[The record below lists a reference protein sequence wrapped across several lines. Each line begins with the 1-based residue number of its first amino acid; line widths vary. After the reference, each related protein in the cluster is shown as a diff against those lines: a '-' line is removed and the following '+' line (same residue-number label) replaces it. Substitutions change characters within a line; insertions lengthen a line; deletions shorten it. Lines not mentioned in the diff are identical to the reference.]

1 MQVEKDIVCM
11 QDVYLIILGLLF
23 ILAITDLVV
32 GVSNDAINFLN
43 SAIGSKAVSLRSI
56 LIIAS
61 LGVAVGAIFSSG
73 LMEVA
78 RKGIFLPQEFYFEE
92 IMVIFMAVMI
102 TDVLLLDFFNSLGLP
117 TSTTVSIM
125 FELLG
130 AAVSIALIK
139 IFKTTNDIS
148 NLVDFI
154 NVDKASEVILGI
166 LLAIVIAFVAGAL
179 VQYFSRL
186 VLSFKYERKLKYT
199 GAIFGGVSLAAIF
212 YFILLKGLNSLSF
225 VSDHFIEDVNNNR
238 IQIIIF
244 SLIGFTILSKV
255 LTSFFKVNILK
266 LIVVVGTF
274 ALALAFAGNDLV
286 NFIGVPI
293 AAWQSYEI
301 WSASG
306 LAASELLMN
315 DLAGSVPTPEIIL
328 IFAGGVMVLT
338 IWFSGKAKTVV
349 DTGVKLSRQ
358 NEGSERFG
366 ATYLSRTI
374 VRYSVMFG
382 STVSEVIPKKLRRK
396 INIQFETPKIK
407 STEREIAPPAF
418 DLVRASVNLVV
429 ASILISMGTNLQL
442 PLSTTYVT
450 FMVAMG
456 TSLAD
461 RAWNRESAVYRVAG
475 VLNVIGGWFVT
486 AFVAF
491 FGAAIFAAII
501 YYGGL
506 IAIIFLVG
514 ITAFF
519 VTKNTLSHV
528 KKSRADKRKKRYKR
542 TDIITINEITTE
554 SSVNISQVISGIKKR
569 YTKTVDNL
577 GYHDLSKLKKNNKKV
592 GDLESEVDDLK
603 GNIYY
608 FIKSL
613 DEDSVEASRF
623 YIHLL
628 DYLQEMVNS
637 TRYITRNSFEHVN
650 NNHKNLKFN
659 QIRDL
664 KKIDNRLQGLFAEIR
679 YTFDEHDF
687 ERLDDILAEKQQ
699 LLDMV
704 SEMIEKQI
712 KRIRSSESSPKN
724 TKLYFGLLLESKDLI
739 SSTLNLIHLFREF
752 YVEAK
757 STL

>member
-1 MQVEKDIVCM
+1 M
-11 QDVYLIILGLLF
+11 QDVYLIILGVLF
-23 ILAITDLVV
+23 VLAITDLVV

-43 SAIGSKAVSLRSI
+43 SAVGSKAVSLRSI

-102 TDVLLLDFFNSLGLP
+102 TDVLLLDFFNSMGLP

-139 IFKTTNDIS
+139 IFKTTNDITH
-148 NLVDFI
+148 LADFI
-154 NVDKASEVILGI
+154 NVEKASEVILGI
-166 LLAIVIAFVAGAL
+166 LLAIVIAFIAGAV

-186 VLSFKYERKLKYT
+186 VLSFKYERRLKYT

-212 YFILLKGLNSLSF
+212 YFILIKGLNTMAF
-225 VSDHFIEDVNNNR
+225 VSDHFVEDVNNNR
-238 IQIIIF
+238 IQVIIF

-255 LTSFFKVNILK
+255 LISFFRVNILRI
-266 LIVVVGTF
+266 IVIVGTF

-306 LAASELLMN
+306 VAASELLMS

-338 IWFSGKAKTVV
+338 IWFSGKARAVV

-366 ATYLSRTI
+366 ANYLSRTI
-374 VRYSVMFG
+374 VRYSIIFG
-382 STVSEVIPKKLRRK
+382 AAVSDVLPENFRKK
-396 INIQFETPKIK
+396 INNQFETPKTK
-407 STEREIAPPAF
+407 TQAREIAPPAF

-429 ASILISMGTNLQL
+429 ASVLISMGTNLQL

-461 RAWNRESAVYRVAG
+461 RAWNQESAVYRVAG

-486 AFVAF
+486 ALVAF

-501 YYGGL
+501 YFGGL
-506 IAIIFLVG
+506 IAIAILVC

-519 VTKNTLSHV
+519 IVKNTMSHA
-528 KKSRADKRKKRYKR
+528 KKAKADKRQKRYKR
-542 TDIITINEITTE
+542 TDIITINEITAE
-554 SSVNISQVISGIKKR
+554 SSVNISQVISGIRKR

-577 GYHDLSKLKKNNKKV
+577 GYHDLTKLKKNNKKV
-592 GDLESEVDDLK
+592 GDLESEVDNLK

-608 FIKSL
+608 FIRSL

-637 TRYITRNSFEHVN
+637 TRYITRNSFDHVN

-664 KKIDNRLQGLFAEIR
+664 KKIDKKLQELFEEIK

-687 ERLDDILAEKQQ
+687 ERLDDILAEKQE

-712 KRIRSSESSPKN
+712 NRIRTSETSPKN

-739 SSTLNLIHLFREF
+739 SSTLNLIQLFREF
-752 YVEAK
+752 YIEAK

>member
-1 MQVEKDIVCM
+1 M
-11 QDVYLIILGLLF
+11 QDVYLIILVLLF

-43 SAIGSKAVSLRSI
+43 SAVGSKAVSLRSI

-92 IMVIFMAVMI
+92 IMIIFLAVML
-102 TDVLLLDFFNSLGLP
+102 TDVLLLDFFNSMGLP

-130 AAVSIALIK
+130 AAVSISLIK
-139 IFKTTNDIS
+139 IFNTTNDIS
-148 NLVDFI
+148 HLANFI
-154 NVDKASEVILGI
+154 NVEKASEVIFGI
-166 LLAIVIAFVAGAL
+166 LLAIGIAFIAGAV

-186 VLSFKYERKLKYT
+186 VLSFKYEKRLKYT

-212 YFILLKGLNSLSF
+212 YFILINGLKSMAF
-225 VSDHFIEDVNNNR
+225 VSNHFVENVNDNR

-244 SLIGFTILSKV
+244 SLLGFTILSKV
-255 LTSFFKVNILK
+255 LISFFKVNILK
-266 LIVVVGTF
+266 IIVIVGTF

-306 LAASELLMN
+306 VAASELLMS

-338 IWFSGKAKTVV
+338 IWFSGKAQAVV

-374 VRYSVMFG
+374 VRYSIIFG
-382 STVSEVIPKKLRRK
+382 AAVSDVIPKNFRKK
-396 INIQFETPKIK
+396 INSQFETPNTKT
-407 STEREIAPPAF
+407 SGREIAPPAF

-461 RAWNRESAVYRVAG
+461 RAWNQESAVYRVAG

-491 FGAAIFAAII
+491 LGAAVFAAII
-501 YYGGL
+501 YFGGL
-506 IAIIFLVG
+506 IAIAILVC

-519 VTKNTLSHV
+519 IVRNTLSHA
-528 KKSRADKRKKRYKR
+528 KKAKAGKRQKRYKR
-542 TDIITINEITTE
+542 TDIITINEITVE
-554 SSVNISQVISGIKKR
+554 SSVNISQVISGIRKR

-577 GYHDLSKLKKNNKKV
+577 GYHDLGKLKKNNKKV
-592 GDLESEVDDLK
+592 GELEKEIDDLK

-613 DEDSVEASRF
+613 DEDSVAASRF

-664 KKIDNRLQGLFAEIR
+664 KKIDKKLQELFEEIK

-712 KRIRSSESSPKN
+712 KRIRTSESSPKN

-739 SSTLNLIHLFREF
+739 SSTLNLIQLFREF

-757 STL
+757 TTL

>member
-1 MQVEKDIVCM
+1 M
-11 QDVYLIILGLLF
+11 QDVYLIILGILF

-102 TDVLLLDFFNSLGLP
+102 TDVLLLDFFNSMGLP

-130 AAVSIALIK
+130 AAVSVALIK
-139 IFKTTNDIS
+139 IFNTTNDIS
-148 NLVDFI
+148 HLVNFI
-154 NVDKASEVILGI
+154 NVEKASEVIFGI
-166 LLAIVIAFVAGAL
+166 LIAIVIAFITGAV

-186 VLSFKYERKLKYT
+186 VFSFKYEKRLKFT
-199 GAIFGGVSLAAIF
+199 GVIFGGVSLAAIF
-212 YFILLKGLNSLSF
+212 YFILIKGLNSMAF
-225 VSDHFIEDVNNNR
+225 VSDHFVDDVNENR

-244 SLIGFTILSKV
+244 SLLGFTMLSKI
-255 LTSFFKVNILK
+255 LISFFRVNILK
-266 LIVVVGTF
+266 IIVVVGTF

-301 WSASG
+301 WSVSGVSASQ
-306 LAASELLMN
+306 LLMS

-338 IWFSGKAKTVV
+338 LWFSGKARAVV

-358 NEGSERFG
+358 NEGAEPFG
-366 ATYLSRTI
+366 ANYLSRTI
-374 VRYSVMFG
+374 VRYSIMFG
-382 STVSEVIPKKLRRK
+382 AAVSDVLPQKVRK
-396 INIQFETPKIK
+396 QINNQFETPKTK
-407 STEREIAPPAF
+407 NQPREIAPPAF

-429 ASILISMGTNLQL
+429 ASILISMGTNWQL

-461 RAWNRESAVYRVAG
+461 RAWNQESAVYRVAG

-486 AFVAF
+486 ALVAF
-491 FGAAIFAAII
+491 LGAAFFAAII

-506 IAIIFLVG
+506 IAIAILVS

-519 VTKNTLSHV
+519 IVKNTLSHA
-528 KKSRADKRKKRYKR
+528 KKAKADKRQKRYKR
-542 TDIITINEITTE
+542 TDIITINEITAE
-554 SSVNISQVISGIKKR
+554 SSVNISQVISGISKR

-577 GYHDLSKLKKNNKKV
+577 GYHDLGKLKKNNKKV
-592 GDLESEVDDLK
+592 GELESEVDDLK

-664 KKIDNRLQGLFAEIR
+664 KKIDRKLQELFGEIK

-687 ERLDDILAEKQQ
+687 ERLDNILAEKQQ

-712 KRIRSSESSPKN
+712 TRIRTSESSPKN

-739 SSTLNLIHLFREF
+739 SSTLNLIQLFREF

>member
-1 MQVEKDIVCM
+1 M

-43 SAIGSKAVSLRSI
+43 SAVGSKAVSLRSI

-92 IMVIFMAVMI
+92 IMVIFMAVML
-102 TDVLLLDFFNSLGLP
+102 TDVLLLDFFNSMGLP

-130 AAVSIALIK
+130 AAICISLIK
-139 IFKTTNDIS
+139 IFKTTNDITH
-148 NLVDFI
+148 LVDFI
-154 NVDKASEVILGI
+154 NVENTSEVIFGI
-166 LLAIVIAFVAGAL
+166 LLAIVIAFVAGAV

-186 VLSFKYERKLKYT
+186 VLSFKYERRLKYT

-212 YFILLKGLNSLSF
+212 YFILIKGLNSMAFL
-225 VSDHFIEDVNNNR
+225 SDHFVEDVNENR

-255 LTSFFKVNILK
+255 LISFFRVNILK
-266 LIVVVGTF
+266 IIVIVGTF

-301 WSASG
+301 WIASG
-306 LAASELLMN
+306 VPASEVLMS

-338 IWFSGKAKTVV
+338 IWFSDKARAVV

-366 ATYLSRTI
+366 ANYLSRTI
-374 VRYSVMFG
+374 VRYSIIFG
-382 STVSEVIPKKLRRK
+382 AAVSEVLPKNIRNK
-396 INIQFETPKIK
+396 INDQFETPKTK
-407 STEREIAPPAF
+407 ATAREIAPPAF

-461 RAWNRESAVYRVAG
+461 RAWNQESAVYRVAG

-486 AFVAF
+486 ALVAF

-501 YYGGL
+501 YFGGL
-506 IAIIFLVG
+506 IAIAVLVC
-514 ITAFF
+514 ITAFLII
-519 VTKNTLSHV
+519 KNTLSHA
-528 KKSRADKRKKRYKR
+528 KSSKADKRQKRYKR
-542 TDIITINEITTE
+542 TDIITINEITAE
-554 SSVNISQVISGIKKR
+554 SSVNISQVISGIRKR

-577 GYHDLSKLKKNNKKV
+577 GYHDLTQLKKNNKKV
-592 GDLESEVDDLK
+592 GDLESEIDDLK

-664 KKIDNRLQGLFAEIR
+664 KKIDKKLQELFEEIQ

-699 LLDMV
+699 LLDML

-712 KRIRSSESSPKN
+712 QRIRTSETSPKN

-739 SSTLNLIHLFREF
+739 SSTLNLIQLFQEF

-757 STL
+757 TSL

>member
-1 MQVEKDIVCM
+1 M

-23 ILAITDLVV
+23 VLAITDLVV

-43 SAIGSKAVSLRSI
+43 SAVGSKAVSLRSI

-92 IMVIFMAVMI
+92 IMVIFMAVML
-102 TDVLLLDFFNSLGLP
+102 TDVLLLDFFNSMGLP

-130 AAVSIALIK
+130 AAVSVALIK
-139 IFKTTNDIS
+139 ILNTTNDIS
-148 NLVDFI
+148 HLVNFI
-154 NVDKASEVILGI
+154 NVEKASEVIIGI
-166 LLAIVIAFVAGAL
+166 LLAIVIAFIAGAV

-186 VLSFKYERKLKYT
+186 VLSFKYEKKLKYS

-212 YFILLKGLNSLSF
+212 YFILIKGLNSMSF
-225 VSDHFIEDVNNNR
+225 LSDHFVEDVNNNR
-238 IQIIIF
+238 LQIIIF
-244 SLIGFTILSKV
+244 SLLGFTILSKV
-255 LTSFFKVNILK
+255 LISFFRVNILK
-266 LIVVVGTF
+266 IIVIVGTF

-301 WSASG
+301 WAASG
-306 LAASELLMN
+306 LAPSELLMS

-338 IWFSGKAKTVV
+338 IWFSGKAKAVV

-374 VRYSVMFG
+374 VRYSIMFG
-382 STVSEVIPKKLRRK
+382 ATISEAVPKNFRRK
-396 INIQFETPKIK
+396 INQQFEVPKAK
-407 STEREIAPPAF
+407 SQVREIAPPAF

-450 FMVAMG
+450 YMVAMG

-461 RAWNRESAVYRVAG
+461 RAWKHQSAVYRVAG

-486 AFVAF
+486 ALVAF
-491 FGAAIFAAII
+491 LGAAIFAVII

-506 IAIIFLVG
+506 IAIAVLVC

-519 VTKNTLSHV
+519 IIRNTLSHA
-528 KKSRADKRKKRYKR
+528 KKTKADKRQKRYKR
-542 TDIITINEITTE
+542 TDIITINEITAE
-554 SSVNISQVISGIKKR
+554 SSVNISQVISGISRR

-577 GYHDLSKLKKNNKKV
+577 GYHDLGKLKKNNKRV
-592 GDLESEVDDLK
+592 GDLEKEVDDLK
-603 GNIYY
+603 GNIFY

-664 KKIDNRLQGLFAEIR
+664 KRIDKKLQELFTEIK

-699 LLDMV
+699 LLDTV

-712 KRIRSSESSPKN
+712 KRIRTSESSPKN

-739 SSTLNLIHLFREF
+739 SSTLNLIELFREF

-757 STL
+757 TTL

>member
-1 MQVEKDIVCM
+1 MPVKGFYFYM
-11 QDVYLIILGLLF
+11 QDVYLIILVLLF

-43 SAIGSKAVSLRSI
+43 SAVGSKAVSLRSI

-92 IMVIFMAVMI
+92 IMIIFLAVML
-102 TDVLLLDFFNSLGLP
+102 TDVLLLDFFNSMGLP

-130 AAVSIALIK
+130 AAVSISLIK
-139 IFKTTNDIS
+139 IFNTTNDIS
-148 NLVDFI
+148 HLANFI
-154 NVDKASEVILGI
+154 NVEKASEVIFGI
-166 LLAIVIAFVAGAL
+166 LLAIGIAFIAGAV

-186 VLSFKYERKLKYT
+186 VLSFKYEKRLKYT

-212 YFILLKGLNSLSF
+212 YFILINGLKSMAF
-225 VSDHFIEDVNNNR
+225 VSNHFVENVNDNR

-244 SLIGFTILSKV
+244 SLLGFTILSKV
-255 LTSFFKVNILK
+255 LISFFKVNILK
-266 LIVVVGTF
+266 IIVIVGTF

-306 LAASELLMN
+306 VAASELLMS

-338 IWFSGKAKTVV
+338 IWFSGKAQAVV

-374 VRYSVMFG
+374 VRYSIIFG
-382 STVSEVIPKKLRRK
+382 AAVSDVIPKNFRKK
-396 INIQFETPKIK
+396 INSQFETPNTKT
-407 STEREIAPPAF
+407 SGREIAPPAF

-461 RAWNRESAVYRVAG
+461 RAWNQESAVYRVAG

-491 FGAAIFAAII
+491 LGAAVFAAII
-501 YYGGL
+501 YFGGL
-506 IAIIFLVG
+506 IAIAILVC

-519 VTKNTLSHV
+519 IVRNTLSHA
-528 KKSRADKRKKRYKR
+528 KKAKAGKRQKRYKR
-542 TDIITINEITTE
+542 TDIITINEITVE
-554 SSVNISQVISGIKKR
+554 SSVNISQVISGIRKR

-577 GYHDLSKLKKNNKKV
+577 GYHDLGKLKKNNKKV
-592 GDLESEVDDLK
+592 GELEKEIDDLK

-613 DEDSVEASRF
+613 DEDSVAASRF

-664 KKIDNRLQGLFAEIR
+664 KKIDKKLQELFEEIK

-712 KRIRSSESSPKN
+712 KRIRTSESSPKN

-739 SSTLNLIHLFREF
+739 SSTLNLIQLFREF

-757 STL
+757 TTL

>member
-1 MQVEKDIVCM
+1 M

-43 SAIGSKAVSLRSI
+43 SAVGSKAVSLRSI

-78 RKGIFLPQEFYFEE
+78 RKGIFLPQEFFFEE
-92 IMVIFMAVMI
+92 IMIIFMAVML

-130 AAVSIALIK
+130 AAVSIALLK
-139 IFKTTNDIS
+139 IFTTNKDLS
-148 NLVDFI
+148 SLVDFI
-154 NVDKASEVILGI
+154 NVEKASEVIVGI
-166 LLAIVIAFVAGAL
+166 LLAIIIAFVTGAL

-186 VLSFKYERKLKYT
+186 VLSFKYEKRLKYT

-212 YFILLKGLNSLSF
+212 YFILIKGLNSLAF
-225 VSDHFIEDVNNNR
+225 VSDHFVEDVHNNR
-238 IQIIIF
+238 IEIIIF

-255 LTSFFKVNILK
+255 LISFFKVNILK
-266 LIVVVGTF
+266 VIVVVGTF

-306 LAASELLMN
+306 VAASELLMS

-338 IWFSGKAKTVV
+338 IWFSGKAKAVV

-366 ATYLSRTI
+366 ANYLSRTI
-374 VRYSVMFG
+374 VRYSMMFG
-382 STVSEVIPKKLRRK
+382 SAVSDVIPDKIRKK
-396 INIQFETPKIK
+396 IDVQFETPKTK
-407 STEREIAPPAF
+407 TPGKEIAPPAF

-429 ASILISMGTNLQL
+429 ASVLISMGTNLQL

-461 RAWNRESAVYRVAG
+461 RAWNQESAVYRVAG

-486 AFVAF
+486 ALVAF
-491 FGAAIFAAII
+491 LGAALFALLI
-501 YYGGL
+501 YFGGL
-506 IAIIFLVG
+506 VAITILMC

-519 VTKNTLSHV
+519 VIKNTLAHARKTKA
-528 KKSRADKRKKRYKR
+528 KKQQKKYKR
-542 TDIITINEITTE
+542 TDIITINEITSE
-554 SSVNISQVISGIKKR
+554 SSVNISQVISGIQKR

-577 GYHDLSKLKKNNKKV
+577 GYHDLGKLKKNNKKV
-592 GDLESEVDDLK
+592 SELEREVDELK
-603 GNIYY
+603 GNVYY

-628 DYLQEMVNS
+628 NYLQEMVNS

-664 KKIDNRLQGLFAEIR
+664 KKIDKKLEQLFSEIK
-679 YTFDEHDF
+679 YTFNEHDF
-687 ERLDDILAEKQQ
+687 ERLDSILAEKQA
-699 LLDMV
+699 LLDTI
-704 SEMIEKQI
+704 SELIEKQI
-712 KRIRSSESSPKN
+712 KRIRTSESSPKN

-739 SSTLNLIHLFREF
+739 SSTLNLIQLFREF

>member
-1 MQVEKDIVCM
+1 M

-43 SAIGSKAVSLRSI
+43 SAVGSKAVSLRSI

-92 IMVIFMAVMI
+92 IMVIFMAVML

-130 AAVSIALIK
+130 AAVSIALLK
-139 IFKTTNDIS
+139 IFTTTRDIS

-154 NVDKASEVILGI
+154 NVEKASEVIFGI
-166 LLAIVIAFVAGAL
+166 LLAIIIAFVAGAL

-186 VLSFKYERKLKYT
+186 VLSFKYEKRLKYT
-199 GAIFGGVSLAAIF
+199 GAVFGGVSLAAIF
-212 YFILLKGLNSLSF
+212 YFILIKGLNSLTF
-225 VSDHFIEDVNNNR
+225 VSEHFVEDVNNNR

-244 SLIGFTILSKV
+244 SLIGFTILSKI
-255 LTSFFKVNILK
+255 LTGFFKVNILK
-266 LIVVVGTF
+266 LIVMVGTF

-301 WSASG
+301 WSVSG
-306 LAASELLMN
+306 VPASELLMS

-338 IWFSGKAKTVV
+338 IWFSGKAKAVV

-358 NEGSERFG
+358 NEGSERFD
-366 ATYLSRTI
+366 ANYLSRTI
-374 VRYSVMFG
+374 VRYSMMFG
-382 STVSEVIPKKLRRK
+382 SAVSDVIPDKIRK
-396 INIQFETPKIK
+396 RIDTQFETPKTK
-407 STEREIAPPAF
+407 TTGRGIAPPAF

-461 RAWNRESAVYRVAG
+461 RAWNQESAVYRVAG
-475 VLNVIGGWFVT
+475 VLNVIGGWFIT
-486 AFVAF
+486 AVVAF
-491 FGAAIFAAII
+491 LGAALFAVII
-501 YYGGL
+501 YFGGI
-506 IAIIFLVG
+506 IAIAILVG
-514 ITAFF
+514 ITAAF
-519 VTKNTLSHV
+519 VIKNTVAHA
-528 KKSRADKRKKRYKR
+528 KKTKANKQQKRYKR
-542 TDIITINEITTE
+542 TDIITINEITSE
-554 SSVNISQVISGIKKR
+554 SSVNISQVISGIQKR

-577 GYHDLSKLKKNNKKV
+577 GYHDLGKLKKNNKKV
-592 GDLESEVDDLK
+592 VELETEVDDLK
-603 GNIYY
+603 GNVYY
-608 FIKSL
+608 FIRSL

-628 DYLQEMVNS
+628 NYLQEMVNS

-664 KKIDNRLQGLFAEIR
+664 KKIDKKLEQLFTEIK

-687 ERLDDILAEKQQ
+687 ERLDDILAEKQE
-699 LLDMV
+699 LLDTI
-704 SEMIEKQI
+704 SELIEKQI

-739 SSTLNLIHLFREF
+739 SSTLNLIQLFREF

-757 STL
+757 TTL

>member
-1 MQVEKDIVCM
+1 M

-43 SAIGSKAVSLRSI
+43 SAVGSKAVSLRSI

-78 RKGIFLPQEFYFEE
+78 RKGIFLPQEFFFEE
-92 IMVIFMAVMI
+92 IMIIFMAVML

-130 AAVSIALIK
+130 AAVSIALLK
-139 IFKTTNDIS
+139 IFTTNKDLS
-148 NLVDFI
+148 SLVDFI
-154 NVDKASEVILGI
+154 NVEKASEVIVGI
-166 LLAIVIAFVAGAL
+166 LLAIIIAFVTGAL

-186 VLSFKYERKLKYT
+186 VLSFKYEKRLKYT

-212 YFILLKGLNSLSF
+212 YFILIKGLNSLAF
-225 VSDHFIEDVNNNR
+225 VSDHFVEDVHNNR
-238 IQIIIF
+238 IEIIIF

-255 LTSFFKVNILK
+255 LISFFKVNILK
-266 LIVVVGTF
+266 VIVVVGTF

-306 LAASELLMN
+306 VAASELLMS

-338 IWFSGKAKTVV
+338 IWFSGKAKAVV

-366 ATYLSRTI
+366 ANYLSRTI
-374 VRYSVMFG
+374 VRYSMMFG
-382 STVSEVIPKKLRRK
+382 SAVSDVIPDKIRKK
-396 INIQFETPKIK
+396 IDVQFETPKTK
-407 STEREIAPPAF
+407 TPGREIAPPAF

-429 ASILISMGTNLQL
+429 ASVLISMGTNLQL

-461 RAWNRESAVYRVAG
+461 RAWNQESAVYRVAG

-486 AFVAF
+486 ALVAF
-491 FGAAIFAAII
+491 LGAALFALLI
-501 YYGGL
+501 YFGGL
-506 IAIIFLVG
+506 VAIAILMC

-519 VTKNTLSHV
+519 VIKNTLAHARKTKA
-528 KKSRADKRKKRYKR
+528 KKQQKKYKR
-542 TDIITINEITTE
+542 TDIITINEITSE
-554 SSVNISQVISGIKKR
+554 SSVNISQVISGIQKR

-577 GYHDLSKLKKNNKKV
+577 GYHDLGKLKKNNKKV
-592 GDLESEVDDLK
+592 SELEREVDELK
-603 GNIYY
+603 GNVYY

-628 DYLQEMVNS
+628 NYLQEMVNS

-664 KKIDNRLQGLFAEIR
+664 KKIDKKLEQLFSEIK
-679 YTFDEHDF
+679 YTFNEHDF
-687 ERLDDILAEKQQ
+687 ERLDSILAEKQA
-699 LLDMV
+699 LLDTI
-704 SEMIEKQI
+704 SELIEKQI
-712 KRIRSSESSPKN
+712 KRIRTSESSPKN

-739 SSTLNLIHLFREF
+739 SSTLNLIQLFREF

>member
-1 MQVEKDIVCM
+1 M

-43 SAIGSKAVSLRSI
+43 SAVGSKAVSLRSI

-92 IMVIFMAVMI
+92 IMVIFMAVML

-139 IFKTTNDIS
+139 IFKTTNDVS
-148 NLVDFI
+148 SLVDFI
-154 NVDKASEVILGI
+154 NVDKASEVIFGI
-166 LLAIVIAFVAGAL
+166 LLAIVIAFVAGAV

-212 YFILLKGLNSLSF
+212 YFILIKGLNSLAF
-225 VSDHFIEDVNNNR
+225 VSDHFVEDVHNNR

-244 SLIGFTILSKV
+244 SLIGFTILSK
-255 LTSFFKVNILK
+255 LLISFFRVNILK
-266 LIVVVGTF
+266 LIVMVGTF

-306 LAASELLMN
+306 VAASELLMS
-315 DLAGSVPTPEIIL
+315 DLAGSVTTPEVIL

-338 IWFSGKAKTVV
+338 IWFSDKAKSVV

-366 ATYLSRTI
+366 ANYLSRTI
-374 VRYSVMFG
+374 VRYSMMFG
-382 STVSEVIPKKLRRK
+382 SAVSEVIPKKIRK
-396 INIQFETPKIK
+396 RIDAQFETPKTK
-407 STEREIAPPAF
+407 TTGREIAPPAF

-461 RAWNRESAVYRVAG
+461 RAWNQESAVYRVAG

-491 FGAAIFAAII
+491 LGAALFAVII
-501 YYGGL
+501 YFGGL
-506 IAIIFLVG
+506 IAIAILVC
-514 ITAFF
+514 ITAF
-519 VTKNTLSHV
+519 VIVRNTLSHA
-528 KKSRADKRKKRYKR
+528 KKSKANKLQKRYKR
-542 TDIITINEITTE
+542 TDIITINEITAE

-577 GYHDLSKLKKNNKKV
+577 GYHDLGKLKKNNKKV
-592 GDLESEVDDLK
+592 GELESEVDELK

-628 DYLQEMVNS
+628 NYLQEMVNS
-637 TRYITRNSFEHVN
+637 TRYITRNSFDHVN

-664 KKIDNRLQGLFAEIR
+664 KKIDKKLQELFSEIK

-687 ERLDDILAEKQQ
+687 ERLDDILAEKQR

-712 KRIRSSESSPKN
+712 KRIRTSESSPKN

-739 SSTLNLIHLFREF
+739 SSTLNLIQLFREF
-752 YVEAK
+752 YAEAK

>member
-1 MQVEKDIVCM
+1 M

-61 LGVAVGAIFSSG
+61 FGVAVGAIFSSG

-78 RKGIFLPQEFYFEE
+78 RKGIFLPHEFYFEE
-92 IMVIFMAVMI
+92 IMIIFLAVML
-102 TDVLLLDFFNSLGLP
+102 TDVLLLDFFNSMGLP
-117 TSTTVSIM
+117 TSTTVSII

-130 AAVSIALIK
+130 AAVSISLIK
-139 IFKTTNDIS
+139 IFNTTNNIS
-148 NLVDFI
+148 HLANFI
-154 NVDKASEVILGI
+154 NVDKASEVISGI
-166 LLAIVIAFVAGAL
+166 LLAIFIAFVTGAV

-186 VLSFKYERKLKYT
+186 VLSFRYERRLKYT

-212 YFILLKGLNSLSF
+212 YFILIKGLNSMAF
-225 VSDHFIEDVNNNR
+225 VSDHFVEDINENR
-238 IQIIIF
+238 IQVIIC
-244 SLIGFTILSKV
+244 SLIGFTILSKI
-255 LTSFFKVNILK
+255 LISFFRVNILK
-266 LIVVVGTF
+266 VIVIVGTF

-301 WSASG
+301 WLASG
-306 LAASELLMN
+306 IPASELLMS

-338 IWFSGKAKTVV
+338 IWFSGKAQSVV

-374 VRYSVMFG
+374 VRYSIMFG
-382 STVSEVIPKKLRRK
+382 GLVSELVPKNFRKK
-396 INIQFETPKIK
+396 INSQFETPKAK
-407 STEREIAPPAF
+407 TASREIAPPAF

-461 RAWNRESAVYRVAG
+461 RAWNQESAVYRVSG

-486 AFVAF
+486 ALVAF
-491 FGAAIFAAII
+491 VGAAVFAVII

-506 IAIIFLVG
+506 IAIAFLVV
-514 ITAFF
+514 ITAFLIIR
-519 VTKNTLSHV
+519 NSLSYA
-528 KKSRADKRKKRYKR
+528 KKAKADKRQKKYKR
-542 TDIITINEITTE
+542 TDIITINEITAE
-554 SSVNISQVISGIKKR
+554 SSVNISQVISGIRKR

-577 GYHDLSKLKKNNKKV
+577 GYHDLAKLKKNNKKV
-592 GDLESEVDDLK
+592 GELESEVDNLK

-608 FIKSL
+608 FIRSL

-637 TRYITRNSFEHVN
+637 TRFITRNSFEHVN

-664 KKIDNRLQGLFAEIR
+664 KKIDKNIQELFEEIK

-687 ERLDDILAEKQQ
+687 ERLDDILAGKQQ
-699 LLDMV
+699 LLDTV

-712 KRIRSSESSPKN
+712 KRIRTSESSPKN

-739 SSTLNLIHLFREF
+739 SSTLNLIQLFREF
-752 YVEAK
+752 YVEAR

>member
-1 MQVEKDIVCM
+1 MIFVHM

-43 SAIGSKAVSLRSI
+43 SAVGSKAVSLRSI

-78 RKGIFLPQEFYFEE
+78 RKGIFLPQEFFFEE
-92 IMVIFMAVMI
+92 IMIIFMAVML

-130 AAVSIALIK
+130 AAVSIALLK
-139 IFKTTNDIS
+139 IFTTNKDLS
-148 NLVDFI
+148 SLVDFI
-154 NVDKASEVILGI
+154 NVEKASEVIVGI
-166 LLAIVIAFVAGAL
+166 LLAIIIAFVTGAL

-186 VLSFKYERKLKYT
+186 VLSFKYEKRLKYT

-212 YFILLKGLNSLSF
+212 YFILIKGLNSLTF
-225 VSDHFIEDVNNNR
+225 VSDHFVEDVHNNR
-238 IQIIIF
+238 IEIIIF

-255 LTSFFKVNILK
+255 LISFFKVNILK
-266 LIVVVGTF
+266 VIVVVGTF

-306 LAASELLMN
+306 VAASELLMS

-338 IWFSGKAKTVV
+338 IWFSGKAKAVV

-366 ATYLSRTI
+366 ANYLSRTI
-374 VRYSVMFG
+374 VRYSMMFG
-382 STVSEVIPKKLRRK
+382 SAVSDVIPDKIRKK
-396 INIQFETPKIK
+396 IDVQFETPKTK
-407 STEREIAPPAF
+407 TPGREIAPPAF

-429 ASILISMGTNLQL
+429 ASVLISMGTNLQL

-461 RAWNRESAVYRVAG
+461 RAWNQESAVYRVAG

-486 AFVAF
+486 ALVAF
-491 FGAAIFAAII
+491 LGAALFALLI
-501 YYGGL
+501 YFGGL
-506 IAIIFLVG
+506 VAIAILMC

-519 VTKNTLSHV
+519 VIKNTLAHARKTKA
-528 KKSRADKRKKRYKR
+528 KKQQKKYKR
-542 TDIITINEITTE
+542 TDIITINEITSE
-554 SSVNISQVISGIKKR
+554 SSVNISQVISGIQKR

-577 GYHDLSKLKKNNKKV
+577 GYHDLGKLKKNNKKV
-592 GDLESEVDDLK
+592 SELEREVDELK
-603 GNIYY
+603 GNVYY

-628 DYLQEMVNS
+628 NYLQEMVNS

-664 KKIDNRLQGLFAEIR
+664 KKIDKKLEQLFSEIK
-679 YTFDEHDF
+679 YTFNEHDF
-687 ERLDDILAEKQQ
+687 ERLDSILAEKQA
-699 LLDMV
+699 LLDTI
-704 SEMIEKQI
+704 SELIEKQI
-712 KRIRSSESSPKN
+712 KRIRTSESSPKN

-739 SSTLNLIHLFREF
+739 SSTLNLIQLFREF

>member
-1 MQVEKDIVCM
+1 M

-23 ILAITDLVV
+23 VLAITDLVV

-43 SAIGSKAVSLRSI
+43 SAVGSKAVSLRSI

-92 IMVIFMAVMI
+92 IMVIFMAVML
-102 TDVLLLDFFNSLGLP
+102 TDVLLLDFFNSMGLP

-130 AAVSIALIK
+130 AAVSVALIK
-139 IFKTTNDIS
+139 IFSTTNDIS
-148 NLVDFI
+148 QLVEFI
-154 NVDKASEVILGI
+154 NVEKASEVIIGI
-166 LLAIVIAFVAGAL
+166 LLAIVIAFITGAI

-186 VLSFKYERKLKYT
+186 VLSFKYEKKLKYS

-212 YFILLKGLNSLSF
+212 YFILIKGLNSMAF
-225 VSDHFIEDVNNNR
+225 VSDHFVEDVNNNR
-238 IQIIIF
+238 LQIIIF
-244 SLIGFTILSKV
+244 SLLGFTILSKV
-255 LTSFFKVNILK
+255 LISFFRVNILK
-266 LIVVVGTF
+266 IIVIVGTF

-301 WSASG
+301 WAASG
-306 LAASELLMN
+306 LAPSELLMS

-338 IWFSGKAKTVV
+338 IWFSGKAKAVV

-366 ATYLSRTI
+366 ANYLSRTI
-374 VRYSVMFG
+374 VRYSIMFG
-382 STVSEVIPKKLRRK
+382 TAVSETVPKKLRKR
-396 INIQFETPKIK
+396 INQQFEVPKTK
-407 STEREIAPPAF
+407 TQVREIAPPAF

-461 RAWNRESAVYRVAG
+461 RAWNQESAVYRVAG

-486 AFVAF
+486 ALVAF
-491 FGAAIFAAII
+491 LGAAVFAVII

-506 IAIIFLVG
+506 IAIAVLVC

-519 VTKNTLSHV
+519 IIRNTLSHA
-528 KKSRADKRKKRYKR
+528 KKSKADKRQKRYKR
-542 TDIITINEITTE
+542 TDIITINEITAE
-554 SSVNISQVISGIKKR
+554 SSVNISQVISGISRR

-577 GYHDLSKLKKNNKKV
+577 GYHDLGKLKKNNKRV
-592 GDLESEVDDLK
+592 GDLEKEVDDLK
-603 GNIYY
+603 GNIFY

-664 KKIDNRLQGLFAEIR
+664 KRIDKKLQELFAEIK

-687 ERLDDILAEKQQ
+687 ERLDNILAEKQQ

-712 KRIRSSESSPKN
+712 KRIRTSESSPKN

-739 SSTLNLIHLFREF
+739 SSTLNLIELFREF

-757 STL
+757 TTL

>member
-1 MQVEKDIVCM
+1 M
-11 QDVYLIILGLLF
+11 QDVYLIILGILF
-23 ILAITDLVV
+23 VLAITDLVV

-43 SAIGSKAVSLRSI
+43 SAVGSKAVSLRSI

-92 IMVIFMAVMI
+92 IMVIFMAVML
-102 TDVLLLDFFNSLGLP
+102 TDVLLLDFFNSMGLP

-130 AAVSIALIK
+130 AAVSISLIK

-148 NLVDFI
+148 HLADFI
-154 NVDKASEVILGI
+154 NVEKASEVILGI
-166 LLAIVIAFVAGAL
+166 LLAIVIAFIAGAV
-179 VQYFSRL
+179 VQYCSRL
-186 VLSFKYERKLKYT
+186 VLSFKYEKRLKYT
-199 GAIFGGVSLAAIF
+199 GAIFGGVSLASIF
-212 YFILLKGLNSLSF
+212 YFILIKGLNTMAF
-225 VSDHFIEDVNNNR
+225 VSDHFVQDVNDNR
-238 IQIIIF
+238 IQVIIF
-244 SLIGFTILSKV
+244 SLIAFTILSKI
-255 LTSFFKVNILK
+255 LISFFRVNILRI
-266 LIVVVGTF
+266 IVIVGTF

-301 WSASG
+301 WSKSG
-306 LAASELLMN
+306 VAASELLMN

-338 IWFSGKAKTVV
+338 IWFSDKARAVV

-366 ATYLSRTI
+366 ANYLSRTI
-374 VRYSVMFG
+374 VRYSMIFG
-382 STVSEVIPKKLRRK
+382 AAVSDVLPKNFRKK
-396 INIQFETPKIK
+396 INNQFETPEIK
-407 STEREIAPPAF
+407 TTARQIAPPAF

-461 RAWNRESAVYRVAG
+461 RAWNQESAVYRVAG

-486 AFVAF
+486 ALVAF
-491 FGAAIFAAII
+491 LGAAIFAAII
-501 YYGGL
+501 YFGGL
-506 IAIIFLVG
+506 IAIAILFC

-519 VTKNTLSHV
+519 IIRNTLLHA
-528 KKSRADKRKKRYKR
+528 KQTKADKRQKKYKR
-542 TDIITINEITTE
+542 TDIITINEITAE
-554 SSVNISQVISGIKKR
+554 SSVNISQVISGIRKR

-577 GYHDLSKLKKNNKKV
+577 GYHDLGKLKKNNKKV
-592 GDLESEVDDLK
+592 GDLESEIDDLK

-608 FIKSL
+608 FIRSL

-664 KKIDNRLQGLFAEIR
+664 KKIDKKLQELFEEIK

-712 KRIRSSESSPKN
+712 KRIRTSETSPKN

-739 SSTLNLIHLFREF
+739 SSTLNLIQLFREF

>member
-1 MQVEKDIVCM
+1 M
-11 QDVYLIILGLLF
+11 QDVYLIILGILF
-23 ILAITDLVV
+23 VLAITDLVV

-43 SAIGSKAVSLRSI
+43 SAVGSKAVSLRSI

-92 IMVIFMAVMI
+92 IMVIFMAVML
-102 TDVLLLDFFNSLGLP
+102 TDVLLLDFFNSMGLP

-130 AAVSIALIK
+130 AAVSISLIK

-148 NLVDFI
+148 HLADFI
-154 NVDKASEVILGI
+154 NVEKASEVILGI
-166 LLAIVIAFVAGAL
+166 LLAIVIAFIAGAV
-179 VQYFSRL
+179 VQYCSRL
-186 VLSFKYERKLKYT
+186 VLSFKYEKRLKYT

-212 YFILLKGLNSLSF
+212 YFILIKGLNTMAF
-225 VSDHFIEDVNNNR
+225 VSDHFVQDVNDNR
-238 IQIIIF
+238 IQVIIF
-244 SLIGFTILSKV
+244 SLIAFTILSKV
-255 LTSFFKVNILK
+255 LISFFRVNILRI
-266 LIVVVGTF
+266 IVIVGTF

-301 WSASG
+301 WSTSG
-306 LAASELLMN
+306 VAASELLMN

-338 IWFSGKAKTVV
+338 IWFSDKARAVV

-366 ATYLSRTI
+366 ANYLSRTI
-374 VRYSVMFG
+374 VRYSMIFG
-382 STVSEVIPKKLRRK
+382 AAVSDVLPKNFRKK
-396 INIQFETPKIK
+396 INNQFETPEIK
-407 STEREIAPPAF
+407 TTARQIAPPAF

-461 RAWNRESAVYRVAG
+461 RAWNQESAVYRVAG

-486 AFVAF
+486 ALVAF
-491 FGAAIFAAII
+491 LGAAIFAAII
-501 YYGGL
+501 YFGGL
-506 IAIIFLVG
+506 IAIAVLFC

-519 VTKNTLSHV
+519 IIRNTLLHA
-528 KKSRADKRKKRYKR
+528 KQAKADKRQKKYKR
-542 TDIITINEITTE
+542 TDIITINEITAE
-554 SSVNISQVISGIKKR
+554 SSVNISQVISGIRKR

-577 GYHDLSKLKKNNKKV
+577 GYHDLGKLKKNNKKV
-592 GDLESEVDDLK
+592 GDLESEIDDLK

-608 FIKSL
+608 FIRSL

-664 KKIDNRLQGLFAEIR
+664 KKIDKKLQELFEEIK

-712 KRIRSSESSPKN
+712 KRIRTSETSPKN

-739 SSTLNLIHLFREF
+739 SSTLNLIQLFREF

>member
-1 MQVEKDIVCM
+1 M
-11 QDVYLIILGLLF
+11 QDVYLIILVLLF

-43 SAIGSKAVSLRSI
+43 SAVGSKAVSLRSI

-92 IMVIFMAVMI
+92 IMIIFLAVML
-102 TDVLLLDFFNSLGLP
+102 TDVLLLDFFNSMGLP

-130 AAVSIALIK
+130 AAVSISLIK
-139 IFKTTNDIS
+139 IFNTTNDIS
-148 NLVDFI
+148 HLANFI
-154 NVDKASEVILGI
+154 NVEKASEVIFGI
-166 LLAIVIAFVAGAL
+166 LLAIGIAFIAGAV

-186 VLSFKYERKLKYT
+186 VLSFKYEKRLKYT

-212 YFILLKGLNSLSF
+212 YFILINGLKSMAF
-225 VSDHFIEDVNNNR
+225 VSNHFVENVNDNR

-244 SLIGFTILSKV
+244 SLLGFTILSKV
-255 LTSFFKVNILK
+255 LISFFKVNILK
-266 LIVVVGTF
+266 IIVIVGTF

-306 LAASELLMN
+306 VAASELLMS

-338 IWFSGKAKTVV
+338 IWFSGKAQAVV

-374 VRYSVMFG
+374 VRYSIIFG
-382 STVSEVIPKKLRRK
+382 AAVSDVIPKNFRKK
-396 INIQFETPKIK
+396 INSQFETPNTKT
-407 STEREIAPPAF
+407 SGREIAPPAF

-461 RAWNRESAVYRVAG
+461 RAWNQESAVYRVAG

-486 AFVAF
+486 ALVAF
-491 FGAAIFAAII
+491 LGAAVFAVII
-501 YYGGL
+501 YFGGL
-506 IAIIFLVG
+506 IAIAILVC

-519 VTKNTLSHV
+519 IVRNTLSHA
-528 KKSRADKRKKRYKR
+528 KKAKAGKRQKRYKR
-542 TDIITINEITTE
+542 TDIITINEITVE
-554 SSVNISQVISGIKKR
+554 SSVNISQVISGIRKR

-577 GYHDLSKLKKNNKKV
+577 GYHDLGKLKKNNKKV
-592 GDLESEVDDLK
+592 GELEKEIDDLK

-613 DEDSVEASRF
+613 DEDSVAASRF

-664 KKIDNRLQGLFAEIR
+664 KKIDKKLQELFEEIK

-712 KRIRSSESSPKN
+712 KRIRTSESSPKN

-739 SSTLNLIHLFREF
+739 SSTLNLIQLFREF

-757 STL
+757 TTL

>member
-1 MQVEKDIVCM
+1 M
-11 QDVYLIILGLLF
+11 QDIYLIILGLLF
-23 ILAITDLVV
+23 LLAITDLVV

-43 SAIGSKAVSLRSI
+43 SAVGSKAVSLRSI

-92 IMVIFMAVMI
+92 IMVIFMAVML
-102 TDVLLLDFFNSLGLP
+102 TDVLLLDFFNSMGLP

-139 IFKTTNDIS
+139 IFNSTNNIS
-148 NLVDFI
+148 HLANFI
-154 NVDKASEVILGI
+154 NVEKASEVILGI
-166 LLAIVIAFVAGAL
+166 LVAIFIAFVAGAV

-186 VLSFKYERKLKYT
+186 VLSFKYERRLKFT

-212 YFILLKGLNSLSF
+212 YFILIKGLNSMAF
-225 VSDHFIEDVNNNR
+225 VSDHFVEDVHDNR

-244 SLIGFTILSKV
+244 SLIGFTLLSK
-255 LTSFFKVNILK
+255 LLISFFRINILRI
-266 LIVVVGTF
+266 IVIVGTF

-301 WSASG
+301 WSQSG
-306 LAASELLMN
+306 VAASELLMS

-338 IWFSGKAKTVV
+338 IWFSGKAQSVV

-374 VRYSVMFG
+374 VRYSMMFG
-382 STVSEVIPKKLRRK
+382 GAVSGVIPKNLRKK
-396 INIQFETPKIK
+396 INSQFETPKTK
-407 STEREIAPPAF
+407 SPGREIAPPAF

-461 RAWNRESAVYRVAG
+461 RAWNQESAVYRVAG

-486 AFVAF
+486 ALVAF
-491 FGAAIFAAII
+491 VGAAIFAVLI

-506 IAIIFLVG
+506 FAIGILLCITVFLIVR
-514 ITAFF
+514 
-519 VTKNTLSHV
+519 NYLSHAKKV
-528 KKSRADKRKKRYKR
+528 KADKRTKKYKR

-554 SSVNISQVISGIKKR
+554 SSENISQVISGIKKR

-592 GDLESEVDDLK
+592 GDLEREVDDLK
-603 GNIYY
+603 GNVYY
-608 FIKSL
+608 FIRSL

-664 KKIDNRLQGLFAEIR
+664 KKIDKKLQELFIEIK

-687 ERLDDILAEKQQ
+687 ERLDDILAEKQE

-712 KRIRSSESSPKN
+712 KRIRTSDSSPKN

-739 SSTLNLIHLFREF
+739 SSTLNLIQLFREF

-757 STL
+757 TTL